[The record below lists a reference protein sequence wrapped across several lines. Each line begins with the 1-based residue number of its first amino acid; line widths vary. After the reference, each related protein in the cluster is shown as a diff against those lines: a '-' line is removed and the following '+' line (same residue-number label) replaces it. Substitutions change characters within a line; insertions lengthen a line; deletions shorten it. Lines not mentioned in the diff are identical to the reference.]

1 MLSWDGEPIDMI
13 QTSPRRA
20 MDRARKKLPVP
31 LECNELSHT
40 LTIAT
45 HTPNI
50 FFLISSLL
58 FSLVWP

>member
-31 LECNELSHT
+31 LECNGLSHM
-40 LTIAT
+40 LTIVT
-45 HTPNI
+45 HTSNI
-50 FFLISSLL
+50 FF
-58 FSLVWP
+58 